1 MNRKRN
7 HQFSLRLSD
16 SEQALW
22 DKKQTASGLNKT
34 EFFIR
39 ILKNSVIKIYRF
51 DESIKELIKEL
62 RRIGV
67 NLNQAAHLLNSGF
80 PFEANQEIRNMNG
93 EYSEVMEKIK
103 DFLEKPLINATIID
117 KTDGEDN
124 AVR

>member
-1 MNRKRN
+1 MNRRRN

-39 ILKNSVIKIYRF
+39 ILKSSVVKIYCF

-62 RRIGV
+62 RKIGV

-80 PFEANQEIRNMNG
+80 PFEANREFRSMSG
-93 EYSEVMEKIK
+93 KYSEVMEKIK
-103 DFLEKPLINATIID
+103 AFLEKPLINATVID
-117 KTDGEDN
+117 KTDGDDN

>member
-16 SEQALW
+16 NEQALW

-39 ILKNSVIKIYRF
+39 ILKNSVVKIYCF
-51 DESIKELIKEL
+51 DESIKELIREL
-62 RRIGV
+62 RKIGV
-67 NLNQAAHLLNSGF
+67 NLNQAVHLLNSGF
-80 PFEANQEIRNMNG
+80 PFEANQEIRSMNS
-93 EYSEVMEKIK
+93 EYSEIMDKIK
-103 DFLEKPLINATIID
+103 AFLEKPLINATIID
-117 KTDGEDN
+117 KTEGDDN

>member
-1 MNRKRN
+1 MNRRRN

-39 ILKNSVIKIYRF
+39 ILKSSVVKIYRF
-51 DESIKELIKEL
+51 DESIKELINEL
-62 RRIGV
+62 CKVGV
-67 NLNQAAHLLNSGF
+67 NLNQAVHLLNSGL
-80 PFEANQEIRNMNG
+80 PFEASREICSMND

-103 DFLEKPLINATIID
+103 AFLEKPLINATVID
-117 KTDGEDN
+117 KTDGDDN

>member
-39 ILKNSVIKIYRF
+39 TLKNSVVKIYHF

-62 RRIGV
+62 RKVGV

-80 PFEANQEIRNMNG
+80 LFEANQEIRNMNG

-103 DFLEKPLINATIID
+103 NFLEKPLINATIID
-117 KTDGEDN
+117 KTDGDDN

>member
-1 MNRKRN
+1 MNRRRN

-39 ILKNSVIKIYRF
+39 ILKSSVVKIYRF
-51 DESIKELIKEL
+51 DESIKEIIKEL
-62 RRIGV
+62 RKIGV

-80 PFEANQEIRNMNG
+80 PYDANLEIRSMTG

-103 DFLEKPLINATIID
+103 DFLENPLINATFID
-117 KTDGEDN
+117 KTGGDDN
-124 AVR
+124 AIR